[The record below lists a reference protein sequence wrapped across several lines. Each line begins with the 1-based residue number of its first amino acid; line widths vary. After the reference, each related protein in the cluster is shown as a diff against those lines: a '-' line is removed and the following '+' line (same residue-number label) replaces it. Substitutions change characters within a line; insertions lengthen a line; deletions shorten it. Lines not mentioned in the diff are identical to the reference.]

1 MVTVIC
7 EESQRCMG
15 FPRNADAGSE
25 VFENLEAGMPVDEI
39 TTVFDVTH
47 EEEKPFSTLPARVSR
62 KIPLSAEEPRRVR
75 RQPCAADWL
84 A

>member
-1 MVTVIC
+1 MVTVTC

-47 EEEKPFSTLPARVSR
+47 EEVKAILH
-62 KIPLSAEEPRRVR
+62 SAS
-75 RQPCAADWL
+75 ASL
-84 A
+84 AKDPTFG